1 MAQLTKLPGFTHA
14 AANADQ
20 GELTRVIGYAI
31 LAAVLLVEILL
42 AAMAPGVAADDI
54 LAMTVLP

>member
-1 MAQLTKLPGFTHA
+1 MAQLTKLPGFTQA

-20 GELTRVIGYAI
+20 GELTRLLGCAI
-31 LAAVLLVEILL
+31 LAAILLVEIYLV
-42 AAMAPGVAADDI
+42 ARAPGFAPDDI